1 MSLILT
7 LYTFIAIILLLYSHK
22 VKLEGNKYMS
32 SEKIDRR
39 VVLSANSLEELTK
52 IANLLDLDKGINE
65 RERLGAA
72 IESLLEIKRIF
83 DKEFIEL
90 DQTSKERIHT
100 MIGFGEYGSKEEV
113 VTSSIEKLF
122 AEHREKI
129 IKKIEAL

>member
-7 LYTFIAIILLLYSHK
+7 ITIFKAIILLLYSHK
-22 VKLEGNKYMS
+22 ALLKGNNLMS

-39 VVLSANSLEELTK
+39 VVLQNNSLEELSK
-52 IANLLDLDKGINE
+52 IANSLDLDKGINE

-72 IESLLEIKRIF
+72 IESLFEIKRLF
-83 DKEFIEL
+83 DKEFIKL

-100 MIGFGEYGSKEEV
+100 MIGFGEYSSKEAV
-113 VTSSIEKLF
+113 VNSAIEKLF

-129 IKKIEAL
+129 IRKIEAL

>member
-7 LYTFIAIILLLYSHK
+7 LYTFIAIILPLNSEFILLKGIYH
-22 VKLEGNKYMS
+22 MS

-39 VVLSANSLEELTK
+39 VVLESNSLEELSK
-52 IANLLDLDKGINE
+52 IANSLDLDKGVNE

-72 IESLLEIKRIF
+72 IESLLEIKRLF

-100 MIGFGEYGSKEEV
+100 MIGFGEYSSKEEV

>member
-1 MSLILT
+1 
-7 LYTFIAIILLLYSHK
+7 
-22 VKLEGNKYMS
+22 MS

-39 VVLSANSLEELTK
+39 VVLSANSLEELSK
-52 IANLLDLDKGINE
+52 IANSLDLDKGVNE

-72 IESLLEIKRIF
+72 IESLLEIKRLF

-100 MIGFGEYGSKEEV
+100 MIGFGEYHDKEAV
-113 VTSSIEKLF
+113 VKAAIENLF
-122 AEHREKI
+122 AQHREKI

>member
-1 MSLILT
+1 MS
-7 LYTFIAIILLLYSHK
+7 
-22 VKLEGNKYMS
+22 N
-32 SEKIDRR
+32 EKIDRR
-39 VVLSANSLEELTK
+39 VVLQSNSLEELTK
-52 IANLLDLDKGINE
+52 IANSLDLDKGVNE

-72 IESLLEIKRIF
+72 IERLLEIKRLY

-90 DQTSKERIHT
+90 DLTSKERIHT
-100 MIGFGEYGSKEEV
+100 MIGFGEYSSKEEV

>member
-1 MSLILT
+1 MSLLLT
-7 LYTFIAIILLLYSHK
+7 IYAFIAIILLLYSHK
-22 VKLEGNKYMS
+22 ALLKGNNLMNNA
-32 SEKIDRR
+32 KIDRR
-39 VVLSANSLEELTK
+39 VVLDSNSLEELSK
-52 IANLLDLDKGINE
+52 IANSLDLDKGVNE

-72 IESLLEIKRIF
+72 IVSLLEIKRQF

-100 MIGFGEYGSKEEV
+100 MIGFGEYASKEAV

>member
-7 LYTFIAIILLLYSHK
+7 LYTFIAIILLLYCHK
-22 VKLEGNKYMS
+22 VLLKGNILMS

-52 IANLLDLDKGINE
+52 IANSLDLDKGINE

-72 IESLLEIKRIF
+72 IESLLEIKRLF

-113 VTSSIEKLF
+113 VSSAIEKLF
-122 AEHREKI
+122 SEHREKI

>member
-1 MSLILT
+1 MS
-7 LYTFIAIILLLYSHK
+7 
-22 VKLEGNKYMS
+22 N
-32 SEKIDRR
+32 EKIDRR
-39 VVLSANSLEELTK
+39 VVLQSNSLEELTK
-52 IANLLDLDKGINE
+52 IANTLDLDKGVNE

-72 IESLLEIKRIF
+72 IESLLEIKRLF

-100 MIGFGEYGSKEEV
+100 MIGFGEYRSKEEV
-113 VTSSIEKLF
+113 VNSSVEKLF

>member
-1 MSLILT
+1 
-7 LYTFIAIILLLYSHK
+7 
-22 VKLEGNKYMS
+22 MS

-39 VVLSANSLEELTK
+39 VVLERNSLEELSK
-52 IANLLDLDKGINE
+52 IANSLDLDKGVNE
-65 RERLGAA
+65 RERLGTA
-72 IESLLEIKRIF
+72 IESLLEIKRLF

-100 MIGFGEYGSKEEV
+100 MIGFGEYSLKEEV
-113 VTSSIEKLF
+113 VTSAIEKLF

>member
-22 VKLEGNKYMS
+22 LLLEGNNFMS
-32 SEKIDRR
+32 NEKIDRR
-39 VVLSANSLEELTK
+39 VVLQSNSLEELTK
-52 IANLLDLDKGINE
+52 IANSLDLDKGVNE

-72 IESLLEIKRIF
+72 IESLLEIKRLF

>member
-7 LYTFIAIILLLYSHK
+7 IYTFIAIILLLYSHK
-22 VKLEGNKYMS
+22 ALLKGNNLMS

-39 VVLSANSLEELTK
+39 VVLESNSLEELAK
-52 IANLLDLDKGINE
+52 IANSLDLDKAINE

-72 IESLLEIKRIF
+72 IESLLEVKRVF

-113 VTSSIEKLF
+113 VTSAIEKLF

>member
-1 MSLILT
+1 MSLLLT
-7 LYTFIAIILLLYSHK
+7 LYIFIAIILLSNSNK
-22 VKLEGNKYMS
+22 VLVEGNNLMS
-32 SEKIDRR
+32 NEKIDRR
-39 VVLSANSLEELTK
+39 VVLQSNSLEELSK
-52 IANLLDLDKGINE
+52 IANSLDLDKGVNE

-72 IESLLEIKRIF
+72 IVSLLEIKRLF

-113 VTSSIEKLF
+113 VSSAIGKLF

>member
-1 MSLILT
+1 M
-7 LYTFIAIILLLYSHK
+7 
-22 VKLEGNKYMS
+22 N

-39 VVLSANSLEELTK
+39 VVLQSDSLGELTK

-72 IESLLEIKRIF
+72 IESLLEIKRLF

-90 DQTSKERIHT
+90 DLTSKERIHT
-100 MIGFGEYGSKEEV
+100 MIGFGEYGSREEIV
-113 VTSSIEKLF
+113 RSAIEKLF
-122 AEHREKI
+122 AEHRETI

>member
-1 MSLILT
+1 
-7 LYTFIAIILLLYSHK
+7 
-22 VKLEGNKYMS
+22 MS

-39 VVLSANSLEELTK
+39 VVLQSNSLEDLTK
-52 IANLLDLDKGINE
+52 IANSLDLDKSVNE

-113 VTSSIEKLF
+113 VTAAIEKLF

>member
-1 MSLILT
+1 M
-7 LYTFIAIILLLYSHK
+7 
-22 VKLEGNKYMS
+22 NN
-32 SEKIDRR
+32 EKIDRR
-39 VVLSANSLEELTK
+39 VVLESNSLEELTK
-52 IANLLDLDKGINE
+52 IANSLDLDKGVNE

-72 IESLLEIKRIF
+72 IESLLEIKRLF
-83 DKEFIEL
+83 DKEFVEF

-113 VTSSIEKLF
+113 VNSAIEKLF

>member
-1 MSLILT
+1 MST
-7 LYTFIAIILLLYSHK
+7 
-22 VKLEGNKYMS
+22 
-32 SEKIDRR
+32 EKIDRR

-52 IANLLDLDKGINE
+52 IANSLDLDKRINE

-72 IESLLEIKRIF
+72 IELLLEIKRLF

-113 VTSSIEKLF
+113 VASAIEKLF

>member
-1 MSLILT
+1 MSLLLT
-7 LYTFIAIILLLYSHK
+7 LYIFIAIILLLYSHK
-22 VKLEGNKYMS
+22 VLLKGNNLMS

-39 VVLSANSLEELTK
+39 VVLDSNSLEELTK
-52 IANLLDLDKGINE
+52 IANSLDLDKGVNE
-65 RERLGAA
+65 RERLGTA
-72 IESLLEIKRIF
+72 IESLLEIKRLF

-100 MIGFGEYGSKEEV
+100 MIGFGEYSLKEEV
-113 VTSSIEKLF
+113 VTSAIEKLF

>member
-7 LYTFIAIILLLYSHK
+7 LYVFIAIILLLYSHK
-22 VKLEGNKYMS
+22 VLLEGNYLMS

-52 IANLLDLDKGINE
+52 IANSRDLDQWINE

-72 IESLLEIKRIF
+72 IESLLEIKRLF

-100 MIGFGEYGSKEEV
+100 MIGFGEYGSKVEV

>member
-1 MSLILT
+1 MS
-7 LYTFIAIILLLYSHK
+7 
-22 VKLEGNKYMS
+22 N
-32 SEKIDRR
+32 EKIDRR
-39 VVLSANSLEELTK
+39 VVLQSNSLEELTK
-52 IANLLDLDKGINE
+52 IANTLDLDKGINE

-72 IESLLEIKRIF
+72 IESLLEIKRVF
-83 DKEFIEL
+83 DSEFIKL

>member
-1 MSLILT
+1 MNN
-7 LYTFIAIILLLYSHK
+7 A
-22 VKLEGNKYMS
+22 
-32 SEKIDRR
+32 KIDRR
-39 VVLSANSLEELTK
+39 VVLDSNSLEELSK
-52 IANLLDLDKGINE
+52 IANSLDLDKGVNE

-72 IESLLEIKRIF
+72 IVSLLEIKRQF

-100 MIGFGEYGSKEEV
+100 MIGFGEYASKEAV

>member
-1 MSLILT
+1 
-7 LYTFIAIILLLYSHK
+7 
-22 VKLEGNKYMS
+22 MS

-39 VVLSANSLEELTK
+39 VVLQSNSLEELTK
-52 IANLLDLDKGINE
+52 IANSLDLDKGINE

-72 IESLLEIKRIF
+72 IESLLEIKRQF

-100 MIGFGEYGSKEEV
+100 MIGFGEYASKEAV
-113 VTSSIEKLF
+113 VASAIEKLF